1 MQAGLS
7 LREDLDVGQG
17 LEPVIV
23 LQNFSQLLGLGVQL
37 TLDVVDGLF
46 DGGDLVDDVVGEEV
60 AAQLR
65 ESLEELFKKGMSAT
79 VCTANKIVE
88 GKRTANFVS

>member
-1 MQAGLS
+1 MQTGLS

-17 LEPVIV
+17 LEPVVV

-37 TLDVVDGLF
+37 ALDVVDGLF

-60 AAQLR
+60 AAQLG
-65 ESLEELFKKGMSAT
+65 ESLEELFNKEKSAT
-79 VCTANKIVE
+79 VCIANQSKLNSN
-88 GKRTANFVS
+88 GGN